1 MTFGGAVGSAV
12 GRMGRRVLY
21 GTPGLRGLAARLR
34 PRACVLMYHRVAA
47 VETDPYGQAV
57 HPARFREHLAALREH
72 HDVLSLEDLVRGF
85 HERDYPDGAVAVTFD
100 DGYADTLDTA
110 CPAAAALDVPVHVF
124 VTTGPI
130 EAGAPVFWWDEL
142 AALAPPGSEGYGVLH
157 DELRRLPSA
166 ARDARIDE
174 LRAGRP
180 PAARDQAGRPL
191 TVAELAELARLPSVG
206 IGAHS
211 VTHPALA
218 SRPADEQAAEL
229 VDARA
234 RLQQLTGLDI
244 GLVSY
249 PFGKE
254 PDVGPETRRL
264 AAEAGY
270 DAAFMTVPR
279 ALVPS
284 SDPFGLPRLAVHDW
298 PAERLLGR
306 IAEVLGPTP
315 G

>member
-21 GTPGLRGLAARLR
+21 GTPGLRGTAARLR

-57 HPARFREHLAALREH
+57 HPERFREQLAALREQ
-72 HDVLSLEDLVRGF
+72 HDVLSLEDLVRGL

-142 AALAPPGSEGYGVLH
+142 AALAVPRATARCTTSCGGSPASRATRASTSSAPAGLARRGTRPAGRSPSPSWPSSPGS
-157 DELRRLPSA
+157 RRSGSARTPSRTRRSP
-166 ARDARIDE
+166 RDPPTSR
-174 LRAGRP
+174 RP
-180 PAARDQAGRPL
+180 SSA
-191 TVAELAELARLPSVG
+191 
-206 IGAHS
+206 
-211 VTHPALA
+211 
-218 SRPADEQAAEL
+218 
-229 VDARA
+229 DARA

-264 AAEAGY
+264 AEEAGY
-270 DAAFMTVPR
+270 HAAFMTVPR